1 MFCHKCGNQALE
13 DAGFC
18 QKCGAKLIVEQAA
31 PPIPS
36 EPVPT
41 VPPPPIKPTP
51 PQVPVVPVE
60 TAVPEP
66 EPAAPPTPVADPVIE
81 VAPKPV
87 EPAPPPRVPVTPVP
101 TNPPPPVAPVETVT
115 PNPSKPYGN
124 QAQTANAPTPNHT
137 VISMEKLSG
146 ALCIALSVLLFLSAA
161 IWAVIIFNQVSEEVD
176 FGTIVW
182 NIVATVASIVLGVRV
197 SLFAAKK
204 VESSADKAGSS
215 NNKLNTVGLVLAYS
229 VIGIVFYGDQYFNME
244 EGIMLFPILIEAA
257 TLLVSIPAT
266 FILHRLNKINKKHWE
281 QMIPCKKCLRTYDK
295 KLADCPNCGQTNPS
309 LNTDDAAQP
318 VSSEPIKAAATKSA
332 AAPTPPN
339 PKKKISKGLL
349 FGIIGIAVVAVV
361 AIVVVIVLSL
371 GGADD
376 YGYDPP
382 PSSSVDYS
390 ELLTQTYTNE
400 EEGFAFKYPG
410 GWDFENDDDSIVSIN
425 TAGLSFAANIG
436 VAKGEADDEFFSA
449 TKGDFLDFY
458 SEEFDELNIVSL
470 SDVYLDGVP
479 ARKLAMTYTY
489 EGVSFVGVQHFYK
502 IGSDMYIVS
511 CLSLQSN
518 FDEYEPIF
526 DAIMDSYRIT
536 RAENKTGSGPSNH
549 DDAYNIAQAWLDA
562 HPDFDMA
569 ISGGS
574 NDLYQADGEEYY
586 LFYLDYRHDILVH
599 SKTGALLMLINY
611 DGENPYSEIEPLDD
625 WYNKSYKA
633 GSAETRDTSFTQKD
647 EFNVSASDEYLPR
660 LTLHP
665 DGSFTFRANF
675 YEGMGN
681 ISGTYS
687 KNGNNYTFNVTEGN
701 VENFTMLISGDTLIY
716 ESDNAIGMT
725 TKGAVFYKD
734 NSGG

>member
-1 MFCHKCGNQALE
+1 
-13 DAGFC
+13 
-18 QKCGAKLIVEQAA
+18 
-31 PPIPS
+31 
-36 EPVPT
+36 
-41 VPPPPIKPTP
+41 
-51 PQVPVVPVE
+51 
-60 TAVPEP
+60 
-66 EPAAPPTPVADPVIE
+66 
-81 VAPKPV
+81 
-87 EPAPPPRVPVTPVP
+87 
-101 TNPPPPVAPVETVT
+101 
-115 PNPSKPYGN
+115 
-124 QAQTANAPTPNHT
+124 
-137 VISMEKLSG
+137 MEKLSG

-511 CLSLQSN
+511 YLSLQSN

-526 DAIMDSYRIT
+526 DAIMNSYRIT
-536 RAENKTGSGPSNH
+536 CTENKTGSGPSNH

-562 HPDFDMA
+562 HPAFDMA
-569 ISGGS
+569 ISGGD

-586 LFYLDYRHDILVH
+586 RFYLDYRHDILVH
-599 SKTGALLMLINY
+599 SKTGALFIRETD
-611 DGENPYSEIEPLDD
+611 DGEYPSPPVITPLDD
-625 WYNKSYKA
+625 YYNRYY
-633 GSAETRDTSFTQKD
+633 G
-647 EFNVSASDEYLPR
+647 
-660 LTLHP
+660 
-665 DGSFTFRANF
+665 AN
-675 YEGMGN
+675 
-681 ISGTYS
+681 TP
-687 KNGNNYTFNVTEGN
+687 NGNKYPGEITYKGILVSSFLGVSKDSVIELLGTPSSENSTFYVFDYDGISFQCNTNWDITHVYPKPARCEVDGITLNKNRAGLIELLGNPDSEGPG
-701 VENFTMLISGDTLIY
+701 EYDEDY
-716 ESDNAIGMT
+716 GMT
-725 TKGAVFYKD
+725 YYMPYYFIHITLPSPDEVATGIYM
-734 NSGG
+734 SQR